1 MKFITGLLAA
11 VIGFG
16 VYAAG
21 EQDMRPRVCIDTKK
35 IVNKTD
41 NPKANFSGLI
51 DRLNHE
57 LVQCGMYR
65 VMNMQDLE
73 STLVDNEKFAVAAD
87 DGGNK
92 TNIKTPGFYIR
103 MTVTR
108 YGWGERQITDIIHGS
123 GIRRKLTANVELI
136 LTLVDMQ
143 TAETIKSC
151 NIICEETDGKTYHAG
166 ERVQVDRRDR
176 NNIRFDKM
184 NNDTEQILQAAN
196 QKACQKIIMEL
207 VKVTPFSVM
216 DVNGNEIMI
225 DAPASIAPNGTLFD
239 IFKPG
244 RAIRNKRTGKVTRR
258 ETKLCTIKITSAGE
272 DSCTGQ
278 IVTIYVQEAV
288 QPDYIVRPSTEK
300 SAAPAP
306 AAAPAVP
313 TAAAPF

>member
-1 MKFITGLLAA
+1 
-11 VIGFG
+11 
-16 VYAAG
+16 
-21 EQDMRPRVCIDTKK
+21 MRPRVCIDTKK

-41 NPKANFSGLI
+41 NPKANFSALI

-65 VMNMQDLE
+65 VMNMKDLE

-103 MTVTR
+103 LAVTQ
-108 YGWGERQITDIIHGS
+108 YGISKER
-123 GIRRKLTANVELI
+123 ANDRVYGTSSLNSVATVELI
-136 LTLVDMQ
+136 LTLVDMK
-143 TAETIKSC
+143 TAETISSR
-151 NIICEETDGKTYHAG
+151 NIKRTAVASISAVPGEVKTGNYH
-166 ERVQVDRRDR
+166 
-176 NNIRFDKM
+176 
-184 NNDTEQILQAAN
+184 EQALQGAN
-196 QKACQKIIMEL
+196 QAVCQDIIKEL
-207 VKVTPFSVM
+207 VKYTPFSVM
-216 DVNGNEIMI
+216 DVTGNEVMI
-225 DAPASIAPNGTLFD
+225 DAPPSMAKVGTLFD

-258 ETKLCTIKITSAGE
+258 ETKLCTIQITSAGE

-278 IVTIYVQEAV
+278 IVKIYVQEAV
-288 QPDYIVRPSTEK
+288 QPDYIVRPSTAVL
-300 SAAPAP
+300 AAPAQ